1 MGKAVTDTQFRG
13 AQSTAA
19 AADFEDL
26 LRLAKKGDA
35 DAFAAIWRTFQP
47 GLLRYLRVISGQAAE
62 DIAADTWLQVIRKL
76 TTFQGND
83 KAFRA
88 WLCTIA
94 RNRHIDW
101 RRQTTRRKESLVETE
116 VLDRLPTIDDTETS
130 MSTQRALALIATLPA
145 DQAEAVMLRTV
156 AGLSVSAVA
165 EIMGRPSGTV
175 RVLCHRGLRRLA
187 FTLEGTVPDKA
198 TAAKGS
204 QAAEVVV

>member
-1 MGKAVTDTQFRG
+1 MQHAVRDSGSRIPPMTG
-13 AQSTAA
+13 AD
-19 AADFEDL
+19 DFEDL

-47 GLLRYLRVISGQAAE
+47 GLLRYLRVIGGQAAD

-116 VLDRLPTIDDTETS
+116 VLDRLPTTDDTETS
-130 MSTQRALALIATLPA
+130 MSTQRALTLIATLPP

-156 AGLSVSAVA
+156 AGLSVSAVS
-165 EIMGRPSGTV
+165 EIMGRPAGTV

-187 FTLEGTVPDKA
+187 FTLEGIVPNKDTTAKSPRA
-198 TAAKGS
+198 T
-204 QAAEVVV
+204 EVVV

>member
-1 MGKAVTDTQFRG
+1 MTQACRGPHATNGTD
-13 AQSTAA
+13 
-19 AADFEDL
+19 DFEEL
-26 LRLAKKGDA
+26 LPLAKKGDA

-47 GLLRYLRVISGQAAE
+47 GLLRYLRVIGGQAAD

-101 RRQTTRRKESLVETE
+101 RRQTTRRKESLVEIE
-116 VLDRLPTIDDTETS
+116 VFDRLPTIDDTETS
-130 MSTQRALALIATLPA
+130 MSMQTALALIATLPA

-156 AGLSVSAVA
+156 AGLSVSAVS
-165 EIMGRPSGTV
+165 EIMGRPPGTV

-187 FTLEGTVPDKA
+187 FTLEGIVPDKEP
-198 TAAKGS
+198 AAKDP
-204 QAAEVVV
+204 QATEVVV

>member
-1 MGKAVTDTQFRG
+1 MQKVVHDAESSRTTLVSR
-13 AQSTAA
+13 
-19 AADFEDL
+19 ADDFDVL
-26 LRLAKKGDA
+26 LRRAKKGDA
-35 DAFAAIWRTFQP
+35 DAFSTIWRTFQP
-47 GLLRYLRVISGQAAE
+47 GLLRYLRVIAGQAAD
-62 DIAADTWLQVIRKL
+62 DIAADTWLQVTRKL

-101 RRQTTRRKESLVETE
+101 RRQTARRRESLVEID
-116 VLDRLPTIDDTETS
+116 VLDRFPTFDDTETS
-130 MSTQRALALIATLPA
+130 TSTQTAVALIATLPA

-165 EIMGRPSGTV
+165 EIMGRPAGTV

-187 FTLEGTVPDKA
+187 QTLEGSSPDPASADKN
-198 TAAKGS
+198 S
-204 QAAEVVV
+204 QVAEVVV